1 MTEKIAQYLTGIL
14 VSLHLSKE
22 FIVIFL
28 SAFPIMEVRGG
39 MIVAKL
45 LGMDPYLSLF
55 LGIIGN
61 LLPIPFLIF
70 LLKPLFR
77 WMRKWKSF
85 AKVITY
91 LENKAY
97 RKKDKIEK
105 YQFWGILLLVAIP
118 LPGTG
123 AWTGCLVA
131 SVFDVPKKISILAC
145 SLGVLSAS
153 FIMWIIS
160 FGVLGMIF

>member
-1 MTEKIAQYLTGIL
+1 MTEKIAEYLTGLL

-22 FIVIFL
+22 FIVVFL

-39 MIVAKL
+39 MLVASL
-45 LGMDPYLSLF
+45 LGMNPYLALV
-55 LGIIGN
+55 LCILGN
-61 LLPIPFLIF
+61 LLPIPFLIY
-70 LLKPLFR
+70 LLQPIFR
-77 WMRKWKSF
+77 WMRKFKTFS
-85 AKVITY
+85 KIVTY

-97 RKKDKIEK
+97 KKKDKVEK
-105 YQFWGILLLVAIP
+105 YQFFGILLLVAIP

-131 SVFDVPKKISILAC
+131 SVFDVPKKISIAAC

-153 FIMWIIS
+153 LIMWVIS
-160 FGVLGMIF
+160 FGILGSIL

>member
-1 MTEKIAQYLTGIL
+1 MTEKIAKYLTGLL

-28 SAFPIMEVRGG
+28 SAFPILEVRGG

-45 LGMDPYLSLF
+45 LGMNPYLALF
-55 LGIIGN
+55 LGIFGN

-70 LLKPLFR
+70 LLKPVFK
-77 WMRKWKSF
+77 WMRKWKAF
-85 AKVITY
+85 EKIVTY

-97 RKKDKIEK
+97 KKKDKIEK

-123 AWTGCLVA
+123 AWTGCLVS

-145 SLGVLSAS
+145 SLGVICAS
-153 FIMWIIS
+153 LIMWVIS

>member
-1 MTEKIAQYLTGIL
+1 MTEKIAKYLTGIL
-14 VSLHLSKE
+14 ISLHLSKE
-22 FIVIFL
+22 FIVVFL
-28 SAFPIMEVRGG
+28 SAFPILEVRGG
-39 MIVAKL
+39 MIVASL
-45 LGMDPYLSLF
+45 LDMNPYWSL
-55 LGIIGN
+55 LLCIIGN

-70 LLKPLFR
+70 LLKPIFE
-77 WMRKWKSF
+77 WMRKWKTFS
-85 AKVITY
+85 KIVTS
-91 LENKAY
+91 LEDKAY
-97 RKKDKIEK
+97 KKKDKIEK

-153 FIMWIIS
+153 LIMWIIS
-160 FGVLGMIF
+160 FGILGMIW

>member
-1 MTEKIAQYLTGIL
+1 MTENIAEYLTNLL
-14 VSLHLSKE
+14 VGLNLSQE

-28 SAFPIMEVRGG
+28 SAFPILEVRGG
-39 MIVAKL
+39 MIVASL
-45 LGMDPYLSLF
+45 LGMNPYLALL
-55 LGIIGN
+55 LGILGN

-70 LLKPLFR
+70 LLQPIFR
-77 WMRKWKSF
+77 WMRKWKTFSKIVTF
-85 AKVITY
+85 
-91 LENKAY
+91 LEDKAY
-97 RKKDKIEK
+97 KKKDKIEK

-153 FIMWIIS
+153 LIMWVIS
-160 FGVLGMIF
+160 YGLLGMIF